1 MSPVAFF
8 AHVETNKGCLSPTS
22 SYLSD
27 YRFAHFLLNITSD
40 DFGALNR
47 EYSYM
52 CRPDPACSV
61 PFRRACLTFV
71 RFFHFAERRGSAL
84 AFTTQS
90 GFCYTASSL
99 ENITLIVM
107 RYGMPEGN
115 GHEAT

>member
-1 MSPVAFF
+1 MVVTPS
-8 AHVETNKGCLSPTS
+8 C
-22 SYLSD
+22 Y
-27 YRFAHFLLNITSD
+27 
-40 DFGALNR
+40 
-47 EYSYM
+47 
-52 CRPDPACSV
+52 PA
-61 PFRRACLTFV
+61 TFV